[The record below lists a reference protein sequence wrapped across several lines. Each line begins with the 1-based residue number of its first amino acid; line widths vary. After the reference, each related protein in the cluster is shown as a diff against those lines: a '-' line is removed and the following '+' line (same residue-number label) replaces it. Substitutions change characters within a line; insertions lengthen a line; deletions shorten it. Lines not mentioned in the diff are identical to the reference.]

1 MRANERRSAT
11 DARARH
17 IASTMR
23 AARVASGG
31 GARRDAT
38 RAFGRETK
46 RDAPRTRLERAMDDA
61 RNAKT
66 MASRD
71 ERSTDRLT
79 TTTTTTTVGIARV
92 SRERKTRSGRV
103 KDRLAMRATPASA
116 QAAATAVKVRRRR
129 RDAATRD
136 ERTTRA
142 DDETRRLTKAR
153 RDGRGWGRRA
163 ARR

>member
-1 MRANERRSAT
+1 MRVNERRSAT
-11 DARARH
+11 DARAESHRVDH
-17 IASTMR
+17 
-23 AARVASGG
+23 AR
-31 GARRDAT
+31 GARRERWRCAT
-38 RAFGRETK
+38 RRDARDARETK
-46 RDAPRTRLERAMDDA
+46 RDATRARLERAMDDA

-79 TTTTTTTVGIARV
+79 TTTTTTIGIARV

>member
-1 MRANERRSAT
+1 MRVNERPSAT
-11 DARARH
+11 DARAPHRVDH
-17 IASTMR
+17 
-23 AARVASGG
+23 AR
-31 GARRDAT
+31 GARRERWRCAT
-38 RAFGRETK
+38 RRDARDARETK

-79 TTTTTTTVGIARV
+79 TTTTTTTIGIARV
-92 SRERKTRSGRV
+92 SRERKTRDGRV

>member
-1 MRANERRSAT
+1 MRVNERRSAT
-11 DARARH
+11 DAAERH

-38 RAFGRETK
+38 RA
-46 RDAPRTRLERAMDDA
+46 TRAKPSATRRARASNARSNDA
-61 RNAKT
+61 RHAKT

-79 TTTTTTTVGIARV
+79 TTTTTTTIGIARA
-92 SRERKTRSGRV
+92 SRERKTRDGRV

-136 ERTTRA
+136 ARTTRA

>member
-1 MRANERRSAT
+1 MRVNERPSAT
-11 DARARH
+11 DARAPHRVDH
-17 IASTMR
+17 
-23 AARVASGG
+23 AR
-31 GARRDAT
+31 GARRERRRCAT
-38 RAFGRETK
+38 RRDARDARETK
-46 RDAPRTRLERAMDDA
+46 RDATRARLERAMDDA

-79 TTTTTTTVGIARV
+79 TTTTTTTIGIARV